1 MYKIF
6 SVFVMALFSCLILVQ
21 ETVASDNLNVFFRKN
36 VVLMWPVKGVRFAR
50 DPNQVDRATK
60 VYPIKHLHKEH
71 SQGRIEI
78 GSIVA
83 DFSGFSTH
91 ANLDGICVLTN
102 RHFSGHRK
110 NYRRKFGENILDIPI
125 VDQYATRSGR
135 SFSLQLDASLD
146 AGILANLFP
155 SIKLSGLVNVKFK
168 SSNARDR
175 FIEKKHDRD
184 FLYKI
189 VRNGPICSN
198 RKIPQYRYKKKYFV
212 DNFTYGDF
220 VPEIRIKANFFGF
233 GSELVVG
240 ETLYG
245 AFLFRPGKRF

>member
-1 MYKIF
+1 MCKICNI
-6 SVFVMALFSCLILVQ
+6 FVAVLFSCIIFVQ
-21 ETVASDNLNVFFRKN
+21 EGAASEKLNVFSRKD
-36 VVLMWPVKGVRFAR
+36 VVLMWPVKGVRLAR
-50 DPNQVDRATK
+50 NPNQIDRVTK
-60 VYPIKHLHKEH
+60 VYPLQQLHRDH
-71 SQGRIEI
+71 SQGRLEI

-91 ANLDGICVLTN
+91 ANLDGICVLTSS
-102 RHFSGHRK
+102 HFSGHQK
-110 NYRRKFGENILDIPI
+110 NYRRKFGGNIRDIPI
-125 VDQYATRSGR
+125 VDQYTTRSGR
-135 SFSLQLDASLD
+135 SFSLKLDASLD

-155 SIKLSGLVNVKFK
+155 SIKLSGSVNVKFK

-175 FIEKKHDRD
+175 FIEKKRDRD

-189 VRNGPICSN
+189 VRDGPICSN
-198 RKIPQYRYKKKYFV
+198 NKIPQYQYKKKYFV

-220 VPEIRIKANFFGF
+220 VPEIRIKASFFSF

-245 AFLFRPGKRF
+245 AFLFRPGK